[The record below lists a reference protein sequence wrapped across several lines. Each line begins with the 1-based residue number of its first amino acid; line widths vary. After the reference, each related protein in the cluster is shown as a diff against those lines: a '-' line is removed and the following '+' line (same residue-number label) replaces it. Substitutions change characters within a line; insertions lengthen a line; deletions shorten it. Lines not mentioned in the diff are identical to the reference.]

1 MENYEISENAVNVNI
16 NVNAHSSIQIDD
28 MFFDPYKIEDGT
40 KKAKYIFLTH
50 THYDH
55 LSEEDIDKIITPKT
69 KIIATLDAKEKLKKY
84 KNKKIFVEPD
94 ESYNIDD
101 FEFQTIPSYNLNKD
115 FHKKQYKWVGYK
127 VIRNEVTYAILGD
140 TDAIPELEHLKCDI
154 LFVPVG
160 GTFTMTASEA
170 AELTN
175 KIKPQI
181 AIPVHYGSVVGS
193 SADAQEFVSKLDD
206 DILCKTFF

>member
-101 FEFQTIPSYNLNKD
+101 FEFQTLPSYNLNKE

-160 GTFTMTASEA
+160 GTYTMTASEA

-193 SADAQEFVSKLDD
+193 SADAQEFASKLDD